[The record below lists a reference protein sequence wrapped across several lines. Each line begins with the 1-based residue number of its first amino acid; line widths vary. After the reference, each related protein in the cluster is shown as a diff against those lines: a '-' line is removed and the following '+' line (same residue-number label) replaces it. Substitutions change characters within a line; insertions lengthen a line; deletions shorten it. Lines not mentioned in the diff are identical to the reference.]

1 MSVVKFCIQKRI
13 PKLKINNKVYQAD
26 TLLKCFGMAL
36 GRPIHK
42 NDTMPNMIKELKK
55 SIEVNEK
62 NSMYD

>member
-1 MSVVKFCIQKRI
+1 MSVVKFSIQKRI
-13 PKLKINNKVYQAD
+13 PKLKINNRVYQAD

-42 NDTMPNMIKELKK
+42 NDTMTNMIKELKK

-62 NSMYD
+62 K

>member
-13 PKLKINNKVYQAD
+13 PKLKIIIKVYQAD
-26 TLLKCFGMAL
+26 TLLKCFGMGL

-62 NSMYD
+62 K

>member
-13 PKLKINNKVYQAD
+13 PKLKINNRVYQAD

-62 NSMYD
+62 K